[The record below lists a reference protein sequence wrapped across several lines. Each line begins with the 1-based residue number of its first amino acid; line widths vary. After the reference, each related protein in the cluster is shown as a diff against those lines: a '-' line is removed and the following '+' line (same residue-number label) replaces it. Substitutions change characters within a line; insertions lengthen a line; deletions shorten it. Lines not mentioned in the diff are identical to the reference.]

1 MRRLLFIL
9 FAVIIYVV
17 VISTALSY
25 LPFADVPTWF
35 RQIIKTKFAI
45 IIWMKIRHTL
55 IVLACGSVASAYIV
69 KCDAEKRY
77 FDAWIIGISSFLFG
91 VFEAIIIK
99 YQLCKAVE
107 LPFTWANTTN
117 LLEVTDHLLILF
129 AIPALVGLFSR
140 FLKNGNKDK
149 I

>member
-1 MRRLLFIL
+1 MKRFLFIL
-9 FAVIIYVV
+9 IAVIIYVV

-25 LPFADVPTWF
+25 VPFADVPTWF
-35 RQIIKTKFAI
+35 RQLFKTKYAI
-45 IIWMKIRHTL
+45 IVWLKIRHTL
-55 IVLACGSVASAYIV
+55 IVLACGAMAAAYIV
-69 KCDAEKRY
+69 KFDAEKRY

-91 VFEAIIIK
+91 VSEMIIIK
-99 YQLCKAVE
+99 YQLCKEVE

-140 FLKNGNKDK
+140 FLNN
-149 I
+149 